1 MNSQLKLM
9 QKRPH
14 YQCSFYDPKTDPLE
28 TSKRDPLFLEL
39 DISSSDISSGTEQS
53 PAEKGRKL
61 TMGEKIM
68 KGMKQKRGDLI
79 D

>member
-1 MNSQLKLM
+1 M
-9 QKRPH
+9 
-14 YQCSFYDPKTDPLE
+14 E

-39 DISSSDISSGTEQS
+39 DIASSDLSSGTEQS
-53 PAEKGRKL
+53 PTEKGRTL

>member
-1 MNSQLKLM
+1 VTQESYVNSQLKLM

-39 DISSSDISSGTEQS
+39 DIASSDLSSG
-53 PAEKGRKL
+53 
-61 TMGEKIM
+61 
-68 KGMKQKRGDLI
+68 
-79 D
+79 